1 MEPVDKITKAYRSS
15 VDTSSN
21 KYLMVPIFIFFSLLI
36 LAMIR
41 SPIIISQSGIGSA
54 IILSAPLILT
64 TYALTFIV
72 MAGRGGVDLSI
83 GPFMGFINVSS
94 IQLYAHGYLESP
106 VGWFI
111 YAIAMGL
118 IWQLFY
124 ALIVVFVRVSP
135 IIVAL
140 AGFLAF
146 TGINL
151 VILSRPG
158 GIAPDWLIP
167 WGEGFTIFNEIFLLL
182 ILATILFYIITH
194 TAFWGHLKLMGADE
208 RAAFTSG
215 VKINWVR
222 IVAHLISGV
231 FAALSA
237 ICFTAL
243 VGSGDPIQGTK
254 YTLLGVTALV
264 LGGASLVG
272 GRGGAFG
279 AILGAGTLYLI
290 NYILVTFRFERLQSF
305 VSDLS
310 YGAVLV
316 IALLVSLLL
325 PYVQRV
331 TKGLSVMVFFILMSF
346 AGTFVIMHQVYD
358 QPIVVESE
366 IKQDID
372 EASKAY
378 ERGQKVRK
386 LDATGNIIVEEGE
399 AGTTTGEGTAQG
411 GSLAGHSVVRLTET
425 PGTIM
430 LYVIIGIAGLALL
443 LYLLSVHRSP
453 STISFV
459 VIVTIIVAGLI
470 FDPEDKEK
478 ELLKNT
484 EQISLQSNQV
494 SSIEASSPQYFSLE
508 RINYIP
514 NISDTALI
522 SGTSYS
528 VISIAGVILL
538 ASLIVIVMLPQF
550 STRVKSTAMLFFLAA
565 LSLIVLKG
573 VSYNNLVESA
583 GQSFFGIQG
592 YGVILVILLLFVIT
606 APFVH
611 SKIKNLTNV
620 YIFGLGVLG
629 ILAVYFVGG
638 NTFIP
643 NDPSLYQPQIIT
655 ELNIGDISQI
665 KYAEPKRFFY
675 ESLTSDFAQIAY
687 SIVTV
692 FLLQYF
698 LFLNMG
704 HKGSYKRF
712 APYMYIVI
720 FAGFLWS
727 ALFYSVGYSFYKI
740 IAVFIIGVPLT
751 PLVWQFMR
759 IYREKIARDS
769 KLSQWDEVK

>member
-1 MEPVDKITKAYRSS
+1 MEIVDKITKTYRSS

-36 LAMIR
+36 FAMIR

-94 IQLYAHGYLESP
+94 IQLYAHGYLQTP
-106 VGWFI
+106 IGWFI
-111 YAIAMGL
+111 YAIVIGL
-118 IWQLFY
+118 IWQFFY

-140 AGFLAF
+140 AGYLAF

-167 WGEGFTIFNEIFLLL
+167 WGEGFTIFNEIFLLM

-222 IVAHLISGV
+222 IVAHLIAGV

-264 LGGASLVG
+264 LGGASLIG

-279 AILGAGTLYLI
+279 AILGAGNLYLI

-316 IALLVSLLL
+316 IALLVSLIL

-366 IKQDID
+366 IKEDTD

-378 ERGQKVRK
+378 QRGQKVRK

-399 AGTTTGEGTAQG
+399 AGTTTGTGTKQG
-411 GSLAGHSVVRLTET
+411 GSLAGHSVVRFTET

-430 LYVIIGIAGLALL
+430 LYIIIGIAGLALL
-443 LYLLSVHRSP
+443 LYLLTVHRSP
-453 STISFV
+453 ATTTFAV
-459 VIVTIIVAGLI
+459 VVAIIVAGLI
-470 FDPEDKEK
+470 FDPEDKQK
-478 ELLKNT
+478 DLLKDT
-484 EQISLQSNQV
+484 EKISIQSGQT
-494 SSIEASSPQYFSLE
+494 SSIETSSPEYFSLE
-508 RINYIP
+508 KIDYLSNL
-514 NISDTALI
+514 SI
-522 SGTSYS
+522 SGTTYS
-528 VISIAGVILL
+528 IIYIAGVVLL
-538 ASLIVIVMLPQF
+538 ASLIVIAMLPQF
-550 STRVKSTAMLFFLAA
+550 NNRTKSAAMLFFLAA
-565 LSLIVLKG
+565 LTMIVLKG
-573 VSYNNLVESA
+573 VSYNNLIESTDK
-583 GQSFFGIQG
+583 SFFGIQG

-620 YIFGLGVLG
+620 YIFGFGVLA
-629 ILAVYFVGG
+629 ILATYFVGG
-638 NTFIP
+638 NTFISD
-643 NDPSLYQPQIIT
+643 DPSLYQPKIIS

-665 KYAEPKRFFY
+665 KYQEPKRFFY
-675 ESLTSDFAQIAY
+675 EIIRSGY
-687 SIVTV
+687 SQVAFSILAV

-698 LFLNMG
+698 LFLTMS
-704 HKGSYKRF
+704 HKVSYKRF

-720 FAGFLWS
+720 FASLLW
-727 ALFYSVGYSFYKI
+727 AAMFYSVGYSFYKI
-740 IAVFIIGVPLT
+740 IAVFIIGIPIT

-769 KLSQWDEVK
+769 QLSQWEEVK

>member
-1 MEPVDKITKAYRSS
+1 
-15 VDTSSN
+15 
-21 KYLMVPIFIFFSLLI
+21 MVPIFIFFSLLI
-36 LAMIR
+36 FAMIR

-94 IQLYAHGYLESP
+94 IQLYAHGYLQSP
-106 VGWFI
+106 IGWFI
-111 YAIAMGL
+111 YAIVIGL
-118 IWQLFY
+118 IWQFFY

-140 AGFLAF
+140 AGYLAF

-222 IVAHLISGV
+222 IVAHLFAGV

-316 IALLVSLLL
+316 IALLVSLIL

-346 AGTFVIMHQVYD
+346 AGLFVVLHQVYD
-358 QPIVVESE
+358 QPIVVEE
-366 IKQDID
+366 VVEDTD

-378 ERGQKVRK
+378 KRGQKIRRI
-386 LDATGNIIVEEGE
+386 DATGNIIVEEGE
-399 AGTTTGEGTAQG
+399 AGATTGTGTAKG

-425 PGTIM
+425 PGTIVF
-430 LYVIIGIAGLALL
+430 YIIIGIAGLALL
-443 LYLLSVHRSP
+443 LYLLTVHRSP
-453 STISFV
+453 ASTTFAV
-459 VIVTIIVAGLI
+459 VVAIIVAGLI

-478 ELLKNT
+478 DLLKET
-484 EQISLQSNQV
+484 EQIALQSNQV
-494 SSIEASSPQYFSLE
+494 SSIETSSPQYFSLE
-508 RINYIP
+508 KINYFS
-514 NISDTALI
+514 NISDTAII
-522 SGTSYS
+522 SGTTYS
-528 VISIAGVILL
+528 IVYIAGVVLL
-538 ASLIVIVMLPQF
+538 ASLIVIAMLPQF
-550 STRVKSTAMLFFLAA
+550 STRTKSTAMMLFLAA
-565 LSLIVLKG
+565 LVIIFLKG
-573 VSYNNLVESA
+573 ISYNNLTEGTDA
-583 GQSFFGIQG
+583 SFFGIQG
-592 YGVILVILLLFVIT
+592 YGVILTILMLFVIT

-611 SKIKNLTNV
+611 SRIKNITNV
-620 YIFGLGVLG
+620 YIFGLGVLA
-629 ILAVYFVGG
+629 ILFTYFVGG
-638 NTFIP
+638 NTFIAD
-643 NDPSLYQPQIIT
+643 DPSLFQPQIIS
-655 ELNIGDISQI
+655 ELNIGDISQV
-665 KYAEPKRFFY
+665 KYAGPKRFFY
-675 ESLTSDFAQIAY
+675 ESFTSDFAQIAF

-704 HKGSYKRF
+704 HKASYKRF

-727 ALFYSVGYSFYKI
+727 AMFYSVGYSFYKI
-740 IAVFIIGVPLT
+740 IAVFAIGIPIT
-751 PLVWQFMR
+751 PLVWQFMS
-759 IYREKIARDS
+759 IYREKIARDRQ
-769 KLSQWDEVK
+769 LSQWEEAK

>member
-1 MEPVDKITKAYRSS
+1 
-15 VDTSSN
+15 
-21 KYLMVPIFIFFSLLI
+21 MVPIFIFFSLLI
-36 LAMIR
+36 FALIR
-41 SPIIISQSGIGSA
+41 SPILISQSGIGSA

-94 IQLYAHGYLESP
+94 IQLYAHGYLQTS

-124 ALIVVFVRVSP
+124 ALIVVYVRVSP

-167 WGEGFTIFNEIFLLL
+167 WGEGFTIFNEIFLLM

-194 TAFWGHLKLMGADE
+194 TAFWGHLKLMGSDE

-222 IVAHLISGV
+222 IVAHLIAGV

-279 AILGAGTLYLI
+279 AILGAGNLYLI

-316 IALLVSLLL
+316 IALLVSLVL

-346 AGTFVIMHQVYD
+346 AGLFIVIHQVYD
-358 QPIVVESE
+358 QPIVVE
-366 IKQDID
+366 QAVGDTD
-372 EASKAY
+372 EASKSY
-378 ERGQKVRK
+378 KRGTKVRK

-399 AGTTTGEGTAQG
+399 SGTTTGTGTKQG
-411 GSLAGHSVVRLTET
+411 GSLAGHSVVQFSET
-425 PGTIM
+425 PGTLV
-430 LYVIIGIAGLALL
+430 LYVILGLAGLALL
-443 LYLLSVHRSP
+443 LYLLSVYRNA

-459 VIVTIIVAGLI
+459 VIVVIIVAGLI

-478 ELLKNT
+478 DLLKNT

-494 SSIEASSPQYFSLE
+494 SSIESSSPKYFSLE
-508 RINYIP
+508 KIDYLTD
-514 NISDTALI
+514 ISNTGIL
-522 SGTSYS
+522 SGTAYS
-528 VISIAGVILL
+528 IIYIAGVILL
-538 ASLIVIVMLPQF
+538 ASLIVIAMLPQF
-550 STRVKSTAMLFFLAA
+550 SNRMKSTAMMLFLAA
-565 LSLIVLKG
+565 LSLVVLKG
-573 VSYNNLVESA
+573 VSYNNLIENNIN
-583 GQSFFGIQG
+583 SFFGIQG

-611 SKIKNLTNV
+611 SRIKNLTNV
-620 YIFGLGVLG
+620 YIFGFGVLA
-629 ILAVYFVGG
+629 ILATYFIGG
-638 NTFIP
+638 NIFIP
-643 NDPSLYQPQIIT
+643 NDPSLYQPKIIS
-655 ELNIGDISQI
+655 ELNIGDLSQV
-665 KYAEPKRFFY
+665 KYGEPKILFY
-675 ESLTSDFAQIAY
+675 EIIRSGYSQFAF
-687 SIVTV
+687 SILAV

-704 HKGSYKRF
+704 HKASYKRF

-720 FAGFLWS
+720 FAGLLWS
-727 ALFYSVGYSFYKI
+727 ALFYSVGYSLYKI
-740 IAVFIIGVPLT
+740 VAVFVIGIPLT

-759 IYREKIARDS
+759 IYREKIARDNQ
-769 KLSQWDEVK
+769 LSQWEEVK

>member
-1 MEPVDKITKAYRSS
+1 MS
-15 VDTSSN
+15 V
-21 KYLMVPIFIFFSLLI
+21 PLL
-36 LAMIR
+36 
-41 SPIIISQSGIGSA
+41 Q
-54 IILSAPLILT
+54 
-64 TYALTFIV
+64 
-72 MAGRGGVDLSI
+72 
-83 GPFMGFINVSS
+83 
-94 IQLYAHGYLESP
+94 
-106 VGWFI
+106 
-111 YAIAMGL
+111 
-118 IWQLFY
+118 
-124 ALIVVFVRVSP
+124 VV
-135 IIVAL
+135 L
-140 AGFLAF
+140 
-146 TGINL
+146 
-151 VILSRPG
+151 
-158 GIAPDWLIP
+158 
-167 WGEGFTIFNEIFLLL
+167 
-182 ILATILFYIITH
+182 
-194 TAFWGHLKLMGADE
+194 
-208 RAAFTSG
+208 
-215 VKINWVR
+215 KINWVR

-399 AGTTTGEGTAQG
+399 AGTTTGTGTTLG

-478 ELLKNT
+478 DLLKDT
-484 EQISLQSNQV
+484 ERISLQSGQT
-494 SSIEASSPQYFSLE
+494 SSIETSSPQYFSLE
-508 RINYIP
+508 KINFFSSA
-514 NISDTALI
+514 SDGALI
-522 SGTSYS
+522 SSTAYS
-528 VISIAGVILL
+528 IVYIAGVILL
-538 ASLIVIVMLPQF
+538 ASLIVIAMLPQF
-550 STRVKSTAMLFFLAA
+550 SNRTKSTAMIFFLAA
-565 LSLIVLKG
+565 LTIVVLKG
-573 VSYNNLVESA
+573 VSYNNLIESTDK
-583 GQSFFGIQG
+583 SFFGIQG
-592 YGVILVILLLFVIT
+592 YGAILVILLLFVIT

-611 SKIKNLTNV
+611 SRIKNLTNV
-620 YIFGLGVLG
+620 YIFGLGVLA
-629 ILAVYFVGG
+629 ILFTYFVGG

-643 NDPSLYQPQIIT
+643 NDPSLYQPQIIS
-655 ELNIGDISQI
+655 ELNIGDISQV
-665 KYAEPKRFFY
+665 KYEEPKRFFY
-675 ESLTSDFAQIAY
+675 ETIGTGYGQFAF
-687 SIVTV
+687 SILAV

-740 IAVFIIGVPLT
+740 IAVFIIGIPLA
-751 PLVWQFMR
+751 PLVWQFMS

-769 KLSQWDEVK
+769 QLSQWDEVK

>member
-1 MEPVDKITKAYRSS
+1 
-15 VDTSSN
+15 
-21 KYLMVPIFIFFSLLI
+21 
-36 LAMIR
+36 
-41 SPIIISQSGIGSA
+41 
-54 IILSAPLILT
+54 
-64 TYALTFIV
+64 

-94 IQLYAHGYLESP
+94 IQLYAHGYLQTS

-124 ALIVVFVRVSP
+124 ALIVVYVRVSP

-167 WGEGFTIFNEIFLLL
+167 WGEGFTIFNEIFLLM

-194 TAFWGHLKLMGADE
+194 TAFWGHLKLMGSDE

-222 IVAHLISGV
+222 IVAHLIAGV

-279 AILGAGTLYLI
+279 AILGAGNLYLI

-316 IALLVSLLL
+316 IALLVSLVL

-346 AGTFVIMHQVYD
+346 AGLFIVIHQVYD
-358 QPIVVESE
+358 QPIVVE
-366 IKQDID
+366 QAVGDTD
-372 EASKAY
+372 EASKSY
-378 ERGQKVRK
+378 KRGTKVRK

-399 AGTTTGEGTAQG
+399 SGTTTGTGTKQG
-411 GSLAGHSVVRLTET
+411 GSLAGHSVVQFSET
-425 PGTIM
+425 PGTLV
-430 LYVIIGIAGLALL
+430 LYVILGLAGLALL
-443 LYLLSVHRSP
+443 LYLLSVYRNA

-459 VIVTIIVAGLI
+459 VIVVIIVAGLI

-478 ELLKNT
+478 DLLKNT

-494 SSIEASSPQYFSLE
+494 SSIESSSPKYFSLE
-508 RINYIP
+508 KIDYLTD
-514 NISDTALI
+514 ISNTGIL
-522 SGTSYS
+522 SGTAYS
-528 VISIAGVILL
+528 IIYIAGVILL
-538 ASLIVIVMLPQF
+538 ASLIVIAMLPQF
-550 STRVKSTAMLFFLAA
+550 SNRMKSTAMMLFLAA
-565 LSLIVLKG
+565 LSLVVLKG
-573 VSYNNLVESA
+573 VSYNNLIENNIN
-583 GQSFFGIQG
+583 SFFGIQG

-611 SKIKNLTNV
+611 SRIKNLTNV
-620 YIFGLGVLG
+620 YIFGFGVLA
-629 ILAVYFVGG
+629 ILATYFIGG
-638 NTFIP
+638 NIFIP
-643 NDPSLYQPQIIT
+643 NDPSLYQPKIIS
-655 ELNIGDISQI
+655 ELNIGDLSQV
-665 KYAEPKRFFY
+665 KYGEPKILFY
-675 ESLTSDFAQIAY
+675 EIIRSGYSQFAF
-687 SIVTV
+687 SILAV

-704 HKGSYKRF
+704 HKASYKRF

-720 FAGFLWS
+720 FAGLLWS
-727 ALFYSVGYSFYKI
+727 ALFYSVGYSLYKI
-740 IAVFIIGVPLT
+740 VAVFVIGIPLT

-759 IYREKIARDS
+759 IYREKIARDNQ
-769 KLSQWDEVK
+769 LSQWEEVK

>member
-1 MEPVDKITKAYRSS
+1 MEVVDKITKAYRSS

-94 IQLYAHGYLESP
+94 IQLYAHGYLETSI
-106 VGWFI
+106 GWFI

-124 ALIVVFVRVSP
+124 ALVVVYVRVSP

-140 AGFLAF
+140 AGYLAF

-194 TAFWGHLKLMGADE
+194 TAFWGHLKLMGSDE

-264 LGGASLVG
+264 LGGASLIG

-325 PYVQRV
+325 PHVQKV

-399 AGTTTGEGTAQG
+399 AGTTTGTGTTQG

-430 LYVIIGIAGLALL
+430 FYVIIGLAGLALL

-478 ELLKNT
+478 DLLKDT

-494 SSIEASSPQYFSLE
+494 SSIETSSPQYFSLE
-508 RINYIP
+508 KINYFS
-514 NISDTALI
+514 NISDYALV
-522 SGTSYS
+522 SGTTYS
-528 VISIAGVILL
+528 IIYIAGVVLL
-538 ASLIVIVMLPQF
+538 ASLIVIAMLPQF
-550 STRVKSTAMLFFLAA
+550 STRAKSTAMLFFLA
-565 LSLIVLKG
+565 SLTIIFLKG
-573 VSYNNLVESA
+573 ISYNNLIESTDK
-583 GQSFFGIQG
+583 SFFGIQA
-592 YGVILVILLLFVIT
+592 YGVILTILLLFVIT

-611 SKIKNLTNV
+611 SRIKNLTNV
-620 YIFGLGVLG
+620 YIFGLGVLA
-629 ILAVYFVGG
+629 ILATYFVGG

-643 NDPSLYQPQIIT
+643 NDPSLYQPQIIS
-655 ELNIGDISQI
+655 ELNIGDLSQI
-665 KYAEPKRFFY
+665 KHTGPKRFFY
-675 ESLTSDFAQIAY
+675 ESLTSGFAQVAY
-687 SIVTV
+687 SIVVV

-727 ALFYSVGYSFYKI
+727 AIFYSVGYSFYKI
-740 IAVFIIGVPLT
+740 IAVFVIGVPLT
-751 PLVWQFMR
+751 PLVWQFMS

-769 KLSQWDEVK
+769 QLSQWDEVK

>member
-1 MEPVDKITKAYRSS
+1 MELPDKITKAYRSS
-15 VDTSSN
+15 VDTASN

-36 LAMIR
+36 FALIR
-41 SPIIISQSGIGSA
+41 SPILISQSGIGSA

-94 IQLYAHGYLESP
+94 IQLYAHGYLQTS

-124 ALIVVFVRVSP
+124 ALIVVYVRVSP

-167 WGEGFTIFNEIFLLL
+167 WGEGFTIFNEIFLLM

-194 TAFWGHLKLMGADE
+194 TAFWGHLKLMGSDE

-222 IVAHLISGV
+222 IVAHLIAGV

-279 AILGAGTLYLI
+279 AILGAGNLYLI

-316 IALLVSLLL
+316 IALLVSLVL

-346 AGTFVIMHQVYD
+346 AGLFIVIHQVYD
-358 QPIVVESE
+358 QPIVVE
-366 IKQDID
+366 QAVGDTD
-372 EASKAY
+372 EASKSY
-378 ERGQKVRK
+378 KRGTKVRK

-399 AGTTTGEGTAQG
+399 SGTTTGTGTKQG
-411 GSLAGHSVVRLTET
+411 GSLAGHSVVQFSET
-425 PGTIM
+425 PGTLV
-430 LYVIIGIAGLALL
+430 LYVILGLAGLALL
-443 LYLLSVHRSP
+443 LYLLSVYRNA

-459 VIVTIIVAGLI
+459 VIVVIIVAGLI

-478 ELLKNT
+478 DLLKNT

-494 SSIEASSPQYFSLE
+494 SSIESSSPKYFSLE
-508 RINYIP
+508 KIDYLTD
-514 NISDTALI
+514 ISNTGIL
-522 SGTSYS
+522 SGTAYS
-528 VISIAGVILL
+528 IIYIAGVILL
-538 ASLIVIVMLPQF
+538 ASLIVIAMLPQF
-550 STRVKSTAMLFFLAA
+550 SNRMKSTAMMLFLAA
-565 LSLIVLKG
+565 LSLVVLKG
-573 VSYNNLVESA
+573 VSYNNLIENNIN
-583 GQSFFGIQG
+583 SFFGIQG

-611 SKIKNLTNV
+611 SRIKNLTNV
-620 YIFGLGVLG
+620 YIFGFGVLA
-629 ILAVYFVGG
+629 ILATYFIGG
-638 NTFIP
+638 NIFIP
-643 NDPSLYQPQIIT
+643 NDPSLYQPKIIS
-655 ELNIGDISQI
+655 ELNIGDLSQV
-665 KYAEPKRFFY
+665 KYGEPKILFY
-675 ESLTSDFAQIAY
+675 EIIRSGYSQFAF
-687 SIVTV
+687 SILAV

-704 HKGSYKRF
+704 HKASYKRF

-720 FAGFLWS
+720 FAGLLWS
-727 ALFYSVGYSFYKI
+727 ALFYSVGYSLYKI
-740 IAVFIIGVPLT
+740 VAVFVIGIPLT

-759 IYREKIARDS
+759 IYREKIARDNQ
-769 KLSQWDEVK
+769 LSQWEEVK